1 MAEAPPHPPAGLP
14 PGATAVLTI
23 DLDAV
28 AANYRLL
35 RERLGAV
42 PCAAVVKADAY
53 GLGLAPVV
61 RRLLAEDC
69 DTFFTATLD
78 EGVAARAVAP
88 AATIA
93 VLAGLGPRE
102 APALVEHGLVPV
114 LNDLGQIEAWRD
126 EARRLER
133 ALAAMV
139 HIDTGMNR
147 LGLDA
152 RETARLIAE
161 PDRLGGL
168 DLRLWISH
176 FACADEPY
184 HPLNATQIE
193 RFRSVRRH
201 LPPAPAS
208 LANSSGVFLG
218 EGAHG
223 DLARP
228 GAALYGLRPT
238 AGRRNPLARVVTL
251 AARVLKVRRVEP
263 GTTVGYGA
271 THAMPEGG
279 RVATIAL
286 GYADGYLRH
295 LSNRGTV
302 QVGEQT
308 VPVVGRISMD
318 LTTIDVSALAPGTPA
333 EGDWVTVIGERQS
346 PDQVAEAAH
355 TIGYEILTS
364 LGRRYVRHYLGEA
377 A

>member
-1 MAEAPPHPPAGLP
+1 MVSPPAPP

-23 DLDAV
+23 DLDAL
-28 AANYRLL
+28 AGNYRLL

-53 GLGLAPVV
+53 GLGLRPVV
-61 RRLLAEDC
+61 RRLLAEGC

-78 EGVAARAVAP
+78 EAVAARALSPESTV
-88 AATIA
+88 A
-93 VLAGLGPRE
+93 VLNGLDPGE
-102 APALVEHGLVPV
+102 APTFIGHGLVPV
-114 LNDLGQIEAWRD
+114 LNDLGQIEAWRAA
-126 EARRLER
+126 ARRAGR
-133 ALAAMV
+133 ALDAMV

-161 PDRLGGL
+161 PDRLEGL
-168 DLRLWISH
+168 GLRLWISH
-176 FACADEPY
+176 FACADEPL
-184 HPLNATQIE
+184 HPLNAAQIE
-193 RFRSVRRH
+193 RFRAVRRH

-208 LANSSGVFLG
+208 LANSSGIFLDP
-218 EGAHG
+218 GAHCELG
-223 DLARP
+223 RP

-251 AARVLKVRRVEP
+251 TARVLKVRRVEP
-263 GTTVGYGA
+263 GATVGYGA
-271 THAMPEGG
+271 SHAMPEGG
-279 RVATIAL
+279 RIATIAL

-302 QVGEQT
+302 QVGEEA

-318 LTTIDVSALAPGTPA
+318 LTTIDVTRLAPGTPR
-333 EGDWVTVIGERQS
+333 EGDWVTVIGDRQT
-346 PDQVAEAAH
+346 PDQLAEAAH
-355 TIGYEILTS
+355 TIGYEILTG
-364 LGRRYVRHYLGEA
+364 LGRRYVRHYQGEA

>member
-1 MAEAPPHPPAGLP
+1 MTSLPAPP
-14 PGATAVLTI
+14 PGTTALLTI
-23 DLDAV
+23 DLDAI

-42 PCAAVVKADAY
+42 PCAAVIKADAY
-53 GLGLAPVV
+53 GLGLRPVM
-61 RRLLAEDC
+61 RRLLAEGC
-69 DTFFTATLD
+69 DTFFTATPG
-78 EGVAARAVAP
+78 EAVTARSLSAS
-88 AATIA
+88 ATVA
-93 VLAGLGPRE
+93 VLNGLGPGE
-102 APALVEHGLVPV
+102 APMFLEHGLVPV
-114 LNDLGQIEAWRD
+114 LNDLGQIESWRD
-126 EARRLER
+126 AAGRAGR
-133 ALAAMV
+133 ALDAMV

-161 PDRLGGL
+161 PDRLAGL
-168 DLRLWISH
+168 GLRLWISH
-176 FACADEPY
+176 FACADEAL

-193 RFRSVRRH
+193 RFRLVRRH

-208 LANSSGVFLG
+208 LANSSGIFLG
-218 EGAHG
+218 GSAHC
-223 DLARP
+223 DLGRP

-238 AGRRNPLARVVTL
+238 AGRRNPMARVVSL
-251 AARVLKVRRVEP
+251 SARVLKVRRVEP

-271 THAMPEGG
+271 SHTMPEGG

-295 LSNRGTV
+295 LGNRGAV
-302 QVGEQT
+302 QVGEQI

-318 LTTIDVSALAPGTPA
+318 LTTIDVTGLAPGTPA
-333 EGDWVTVIGERQS
+333 EGDWVTVIGDRQT

-364 LGRRYVRHYLGEA
+364 LGARHHRRYLGDA